1 MDLQVYR
8 NNSETPILFLISDIF
23 ASLNDRIKNI
33 YEDIYNKIKY
43 NDEKLEL
50 MEKEALRVRNVKRDI
65 YNIQRSRV
73 KQTRNKKTTKKKL
86 LKKRFKKI
94 LRTRRFLL
102 TNPPPDP
109 NDLFGYQTPSPIQ
122 YITKN
127 NNEVHVDKSLI
138 LFNESAVKIIE
149 VLITYSHEFD
159 YGLQFRTPQ
168 ILAGEY
174 TNLPRI
180 TDSHFFLENTEFI
193 HDITRYIVN
202 LIHKGNLH
210 GLLIKNYETL
220 LTFDYYKNRRIG
232 AIPRFHQDNNGNS
245 EYLTLSYETHTIGPE
260 IIAAEISVKETPHNL
275 RLRVKETIGM
285 DNRLFVHSTPVP
297 TSNIRTSTV
306 PISFS
311 KYSCENF
318 TCSSR
323 LSPERASKILNTA
336 RNYLRGCWEKY
347 DGEKH
352 GVFGIDFTV
361 INVPEHY
368 ECEKYRS
375 QCICVNGIIGELFGV
390 TTDLQ
395 AGGN

>member
-33 YEDIYNKIKY
+33 YEDIYNKIRY
-43 NDEKLEL
+43 NDEKLDL
-50 MEKEALRVRNVKRDI
+50 MEKEELRVRNVKRDI
-65 YNIQRSRV
+65 YNIQKSRV
-73 KQTRNKKTTKKKL
+73 KQTRNKKTTQKKFI
-86 LKKRFKKI
+86 KKRFKKI

-102 TNPPPDP
+102 NNPPPD
-109 NDLFGYQTPSPIQ
+109 DLFGEVFEKPSPIQ
-122 YITKN
+122 YITSN
-127 NNEVHVDKSLI
+127 NDKLHVDRSLI

-149 VLITYSHEFD
+149 VLITYAGEFD

-180 TDSHFFLENTEFI
+180 TDSHFFLENADFI
-193 HDITRYIVN
+193 YEITRYITG
-202 LIHKGNLH
+202 LIYKGNLH
-210 GLLIKNYETL
+210 GLLIKNHETL

-232 AIPRFHQDNNGNS
+232 ALPRFHQDNNGNS
-245 EYLTLSYETHTIGPE
+245 EYLTLSYESHTIGPE
-260 IIAAEISVKETPHNL
+260 IIAAEISVKETPRNL

-297 TSNIRTSTV
+297 TSNIRTNTV

-323 LSPERASKILNTA
+323 LSPGRASKILNTA

-347 DGEKH
+347 DEKH
-352 GVFGIDFTV
+352 GAFKSEFTI
-361 INVPEHY
+361 INVTENY
-368 ECEKYRS
+368 ECEKYTS
-375 QCICVNGIIGELFGV
+375 QCICVNGIIGELFGIR
-390 TTDLQ
+390 TDLQ